1 MFEPNNYNNYQLN
14 TTIQLVMC
22 EVTRNNRSSSIENRY
37 NYNKLTNPSKYTPIL
52 PYQLKVGGSDER
64 MLDHTH

>member
-1 MFEPNNYNNYQLN
+1 MF
-14 TTIQLVMC
+14 
-22 EVTRNNRSSSIENRY
+22 EVTRNNRSSSIEIRY